1 MVSLTVRSLPPLYA
15 FNTMC
20 LVFQGVFYLWKKL
33 PKHDVM
39 WSLLQHSNC
48 KITWFKASRQPSRL
62 LYFTGY
68 WRDHIESSYIW
79 LQCFPPPSWYW
90 DIILFFFFGII
101 IEPPTPSCL
110 LYQEEKCS
118 WYSPRLTSLGVFW
131 IPGLSFLPVWS
142 CSFYYQCNNNYC

>member
-39 WSLLQHSNC
+39 WSLVQHSNC

-68 WRDHIESSYIW
+68 WRDHIESSYVW

-90 DIILFFFFGII
+90 DIILFFFWHYYWTTYPF
-101 IEPPTPSCL
+101 
-110 LYQEEKCS
+110 
-118 WYSPRLTSLGVFW
+118 
-131 IPGLSFLPVWS
+131 LSTLPVIKMFMIFIKVTLS
-142 CSFYYQCNNNYC
+142 GCILDPSSFISSGLELQLLLPM